1 MTATCTAG
9 LPSVVSGFSSGNS
22 LPALGPERIWMVPC
36 PPGIA
41 VAAVAAGVAA
51 GGAGDGASLG
61 ASAAAAAA
69 WALMT
74 VSLSF
79 TAATLLWVSVGA
91 FASALD
97 PAAGVRSTM
106 VFSNSAWLMVASA
119 SLTYLSLY
127 LPISTTSLFW
137 RKCFFTGWPLT
148 SVPLVLPRS
157 SRKESLRIV
166 MMMACSPL
174 TARLSI

>member
-9 LPSVVSGFSSGNS
+9 LPSVVSALSSGSS

-41 VAAVAAGVAA
+41 VAAGAVAAGAAA
-51 GGAGDGASLG
+51 GGGGDGASLG

-97 PAAGVRSTM
+97 PAAGVRNTM
-106 VFSNSAWLMVASA
+106 VFSNSAWLMVAG
-119 SLTYLSLY
+119 
-127 LPISTTSLFW
+127 TS
-137 RKCFFTGWPLT
+137 
-148 SVPLVLPRS
+148 
-157 SRKESLRIV
+157 
-166 MMMACSPL
+166 
-174 TARLSI
+174 